1 MKKALLLVPTAV
13 LLAGGALAWVLWR
26 PSPEAPWKTVA
37 VQRQDLEQ
45 LVTATGSLEAVV
57 SVEVGTQVSGIV
69 SEILV
74 DFNDRVE
81 AGQVV
86 ARIDRA
92 LLEADVRTAEA
103 GLMQARA
110 EAERAGLALQ
120 RTRSL
125 HEHQAATDEELEAAI
140 ADADV
145 AAATRSTREVALERA
160 RRNLS
165 YATITSPIT
174 GTVVSRAVDVG
185 QTVNAGL
192 QAPTLFEIAQDLS
205 RMQILAAVDEADIGE
220 VAARQPA
227 RFTVQ
232 AYGDAHFEGSVRQV
246 RLEPKVSENV
256 VTYTVVIDV
265 DNPDGRLLPGMTATV
280 DIVTAQAEDVLCVP
294 PSALRFQA
302 DREASAASESRSRLW
317 VRGEQGLQPIPVEVG
332 LVGDGCTQV
341 TGEGLDEGTEVVTG
355 SNQAGAKPAA
365 NASSSP
371 FQQGGAGGGRRMGP
385 PGGL

>member
-1 MKKALLLVPTAV
+1 MKKVLLLVPAVV
-13 LLAGGALAWVLWR
+13 LLAGGALAWWLWR
-26 PSPEAPWKTVA
+26 PSQEPPWKTVA
-37 VQRQDLEQ
+37 VQRMDLEQ
-45 LVTATGSLEAVV
+45 VVTATGSLEAVV
-57 SVEVGTQVSGIV
+57 SVAVGTQVSGIV

-103 GLMQARA
+103 GLAQARA
-110 EAERAGLALQ
+110 EAERAALAL
-120 RTRSL
+120 RRIRSL
-125 HEHQAATDEELEAAI
+125 HEHQAATDEELEEAT

-145 AAATRSTREVALERA
+145 AVAAQSTREVALERA
-160 RRNLS
+160 RRNLG

-192 QAPTLFEIAQDLS
+192 QAPILFEIAQDLS

-220 VAARQPA
+220 VAAGQSA

-232 AYGDAHFEGSVRQV
+232 AYGDARFEGSVRQV
-246 RLEPKVSENV
+246 RLEPKVAENV

-280 DIVTAQAEDVLCVP
+280 DIVTARAEDVLCVP

-302 DREASAASESRSRLW
+302 SRGAPGAAEAGSRVW
-317 VRGEQGLQPIPVEVG
+317 VAREQGLEPIVVKVG

-341 TGEGLDEGTEVVTG
+341 TGEGLDEGTQVVTG
-355 SNQAGAKPAA
+355 ANQVGSKPAA